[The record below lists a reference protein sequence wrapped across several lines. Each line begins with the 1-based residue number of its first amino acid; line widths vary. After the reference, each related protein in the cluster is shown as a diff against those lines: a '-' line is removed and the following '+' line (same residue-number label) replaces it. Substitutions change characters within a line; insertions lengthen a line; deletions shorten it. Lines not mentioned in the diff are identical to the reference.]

1 MHSLDCFFC
10 HPKPLLSLVLH
21 ATLHYSYLRPVIS
34 TRFSFLYYV
43 LRPSFLPSVA
53 YAMMKQWND
62 AFPETKLDKDSPD
75 HMKWLYE
82 KAAARAVREW

>member
-1 MHSLDCFFC
+1 
-10 HPKPLLSLVLH
+10 
-21 ATLHYSYLRPVIS
+21 
-34 TRFSFLYYV
+34 
-43 LRPSFLPSVA
+43 
-53 YAMMKQWND
+53 MMKQWND